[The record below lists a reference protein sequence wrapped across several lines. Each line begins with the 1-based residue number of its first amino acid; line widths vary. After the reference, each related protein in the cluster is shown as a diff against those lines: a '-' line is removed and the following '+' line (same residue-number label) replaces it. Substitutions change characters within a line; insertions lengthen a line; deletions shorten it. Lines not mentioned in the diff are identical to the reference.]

1 MTNSDAFR
9 NYMDNEDRATLV
21 LTMYSVDPTAS
32 DAINESMA
40 LGMLE
45 RADDVDY
52 KQLNT
57 SETLSNLSRTS
68 LRRRGLGILESLGIE
83 YITARGGNEITAV
96 EGW

>member
-9 NYMDNEDRATLV
+9 AYMDDENKATLV

-32 DAINESMA
+32 DAIKESMA
-40 LGMLE
+40 LGMIE

-57 SETLSNLSRTS
+57 SETLSDSARKS
-68 LRRRGLGILESLGIE
+68 LRKRGFGILESLGIE
-83 YITARGGNEITAV
+83 YITADGSNEVNVTH
-96 EGW
+96 W

>member
-9 NYMDNEDRATLV
+9 AYMDDENKATLV

-32 DAINESMA
+32 DATKESMA
-40 LGMLE
+40 LGMIE

-57 SETLSNLSRTS
+57 SETLSDSARKS
-68 LRRRGLGILESLGIE
+68 LRKRGFGILESLGIE
-83 YITARGGNEITAV
+83 YITADGSNEINAIH
-96 EGW
+96 W